1 MAVWVSTGGEK
12 QKSLILHVQDT
23 ESLDRYPKMAVC
35 NQPCSAAGLLD
46 KEVRLVALP
55 THPDAQI

>member
-1 MAVWVSTGGEK
+1 MAVWVSAGGEK
-12 QKSLILHVQDT
+12 QKSLMLYVQDT
-23 ESLDRYPKMAVC
+23 ESLDRCPNMAVC
-35 NQPCSAAGLLD
+35 NQPCSAAGVLD